1 MDAVPPEVGARS
13 PSKDVQ
19 RQHPKGPAALRVSA
33 IATVFNEV
41 ASIDALIASL
51 CGQSR
56 PPDEIVIV
64 DGGSQDGTLERLGA
78 WASGTPPTPWDRKAA
93 FAGLPPI
100 RCISAPGA
108 NISAGRNLAI
118 SEAAGPIIAVTDAG
132 VRLVDGWLD
141 ELVAPFSEGARV
153 VAGFFGSDPRGA
165 FETALGAATLPEA
178 REIDPDN
185 FLPSSRS
192 VAFLKADWQAI
203 GGYPEWLD
211 YCEDLVFDLRLR
223 ALAGPARFAPKAL
236 ALFRPRPDPVAFWKQ
251 YYRYAR
257 GDGKAG
263 LWPLRHALRYLTYG
277 LAMPALVLLGWR
289 LHPLAW
295 LLLALGLAGMLHRG
309 LGRLSRQWQV
319 LTPGERL
326 GALAWLP
333 AIRAVGDLAKMAGY
347 PVGLAWRLREQPPDW
362 KSASY

>member
-1 MDAVPPEVGARS
+1 
-13 PSKDVQ
+13 
-19 RQHPKGPAALRVSA
+19 LRVSV
-33 IATVFNEV
+33 IATVFNEA

-51 CGQSR
+51 CDQSR

-64 DGGSQDGTLERLGA
+64 DGGSQDGTLDRLGA
-78 WASGTPPTPWDRKAA
+78 WASGSPPPPWKLRP
-93 FAGLPPI
+93 AGESYPQI

-118 SEAAGPIIAVTDAG
+118 AAATGPIIAATDAG
-132 VRLVDGWLD
+132 VRLVDGWL
-141 ELVAPFSEGARV
+141 EALLVPFGDGARV
-153 VAGFFGSDPRGA
+153 VAGFFGSDPQGA

-178 REIDPDN
+178 REIDPEN

-192 VAFLKADWQAI
+192 VAFLKSDWQAI

-223 ALAGPARFAPKAL
+223 ALAGPAHFAPRAL
-236 ALFRPRPDPVAFWKQ
+236 ALFRPRPDPIAFWKQ

-277 LAMPALVLLGWR
+277 LAIPGLLIAGWR

-295 LLLALGLAGMLHRG
+295 LLLALGLVGMLRRG
-309 LGRLSRQWQV
+309 LRRLPRQWQA
-319 LTPGERL
+319 LSPPARL
-326 GALAWLP
+326 LALAWLP
-333 AIRAVGDLAKMAGY
+333 AIRVMGDLAKICGY
-347 PVGLAWRLREQPPDW
+347 PAGLIWRLRERPPDW
-362 KSASY
+362 NPRAIDLNPSP